1 MTGKDL
7 FDQMLALGGK
17 ESFVEEE
24 IFNRF
29 HALNRAAFEVNR
41 LFPVTRKIQLVNYPL
56 TPVAFYGPI
65 RVHRGGEDI
74 TIDASG
80 VRSLAFAVSGGDGEA
95 QLSEIGDN
103 GEIIDGIQKITFGKT
118 PTFEIKRVL
127 IPDGAKNVRLVF
139 KGNFNYLIRN
149 ISFYGA
155 AESEHIEDVNTYS
168 SWAEYDV
175 SEIGELGERFIAF
188 DSAPVRFNDLSLD
201 SPHDYRVEG
210 STIYLRADKPGVYE
224 VTVLLK
230 PSHISND
237 TDNVEVDPQLEDLV
251 ALRAAVHLYSLTDNE
266 IADRCNAEYQ
276 RLLPLVMAKL
286 RRVKT
291 QNVYRNVLKGW

>member
-1 MTGKDL
+1 MTGENL
-7 FDQMLALGGK
+7 FEQMLALGGK
-17 ESFVEEE
+17 ADFVEEE
-24 IFNRF
+24 HVNRF
-29 HALNRAAFEVNR
+29 HAINRAAFEVNR

-65 RVHRGGEDI
+65 RVHRGGEEI

-95 QLSEIGDN
+95 RVYEV
-103 GEIIDGIQKITFGKT
+103 GEDDETLILPTISFNKTTTFQTKKMLFGEVKN
-118 PTFEIKRVL
+118 IK
-127 IPDGAKNVRLVF
+127 LVF
-139 KGNFNYLIRN
+139 TGKFNYLIRD

-155 AESEHIEDVNTYS
+155 AESEYIEDVNTYS
-168 SWAEYDV
+168 SWVEYDV
-175 SEIGELGERFIAF
+175 SQIGELGDRFMAF

-201 SPHDYRVEG
+201 SPHDYRIEG
-210 STIYLRADKPGVYE
+210 STVYLRADKPGVYE
-224 VTVLLK
+224 VTVQLK
-230 PSHISND
+230 PSHISD
-237 TDNVEVDPQLEDLV
+237 ETQTVEIDPQLEDLV
-251 ALRAAVHLYSLTDNE
+251 ALRSAVHLYSLTDNE

>member
-7 FDQMLALGGK
+7 FEQMLALGGK

-29 HALNRAAFEVNR
+29 HAINRAAFEVNR

-95 QLSEIGDN
+95 QLYEIG
-103 GEIIDGIQKITFGKT
+103 EDGNAKDMQSIEFHKT

-127 IPDGAKNVRLVF
+127 ITDGAKNVRLVF
-139 KGNFNYLIRN
+139 KGDFNYLIRN
-149 ISFYGA
+149 ISFYGE
-155 AESEHIEDVNTYS
+155 AESDRIEDVNTYC
-168 SWAEYDV
+168 SWVKYDV
-175 SEIGELGERFIAF
+175 SKIGELGDRFISF

-201 SPHDYRVEG
+201 SPHDYRIEG
-210 STIYLRADKPGVYE
+210 STVYLLADKPGVYE

>member
-95 QLSEIGDN
+95 ELYKIEDN
-103 GEIIDGIQKITFGKT
+103 GEINLIKKITFDKT

-127 IPDGAKNVRLVF
+127 IADGAKNVRLVF
-139 KGNFNYLIRN
+139 KGDFNYLIRN

-155 AESEHIEDVNTYS
+155 ADSEHIEDVNTYS
-168 SWAEYDV
+168 SWAKYDV
-175 SEIGELGERFIAF
+175 SKIGELGERFIAF

-201 SPHDYRVEG
+201 SPHDYRIEG
-210 STIYLRADKPGVYE
+210 STVYLRADKPGVYE

>member
-1 MTGKDL
+1 
-7 FDQMLALGGK
+7 MLALGGK

-24 IFNRF
+24 LVNRF
-29 HALNRAAFEVNR
+29 HAINRAAFEVNR

-95 QLSEIGDN
+95 QICEIGED
-103 GEIIDGIQKITFGKT
+103 GEIEDSQKITFGKT
-118 PTFEIKRVL
+118 PTFAIKRVL
-127 IPDGAKNVRLVF
+127 IADGAKNVRLVF
-139 KGNFNYLIRN
+139 TGKFNYLIRD
-149 ISFYGA
+149 ITFYGD
-155 AESEHIEDVNTYS
+155 AESDDEKDVKIYS
-168 SWAEYDV
+168 SWVEYDV
-175 SEIGELGERFIAF
+175 SKIGELGDRFMAF

-201 SPHDYRVEG
+201 SPHDYRIEN
-210 STIYLRADKPGVYE
+210 STVYLRADKPGVYE

-230 PSHISND
+230 PSHISD
-237 TDNVEVDPQLEDLV
+237 KTQTVEIDPQLEDLV

>member
-7 FDQMLALGGK
+7 FEQMLALGGK

-95 QLSEIGDN
+95 QIYEVGEN
-103 GEIIDGIQKITFGKT
+103 GEIEDSQKIAFDKT

-127 IPDGAKNVRLVF
+127 ITDGAKNVRLVF
-139 KGNFNYLIRN
+139 TGDFNYLIRN
-149 ISFYGA
+149 ISFYGE
-155 AESEHIEDVNTYS
+155 AESDRIEDVNTYC
-168 SWAEYDV
+168 SWVKYDV
-175 SEIGELGERFIAF
+175 SKIGELGDRFISF

-210 STIYLRADKPGVYE
+210 STVYLRADKPGVYE

>member
-1 MTGKDL
+1 MTGENL
-7 FDQMLALGGK
+7 FEQMLALGGK
-17 ESFVEEE
+17 EDFVEEE
-24 IFNRF
+24 HVNRF
-29 HALNRAAFEVNR
+29 HAINRAAFEVNR

-74 TIDASG
+74 TINASG

-95 QLSEIGDN
+95 QIYEV
-103 GEIIDGIQKITFGKT
+103 GEDGKAKDMLKGIKFGKT
-118 PTFEIKRVL
+118 PTFEIKKVL
-127 IPDGAKNVRLVF
+127 IEGDVRNVRLVF
-139 KGNFNYLIRN
+139 TGKFNYLIRD
-149 ISFYGA
+149 ISFYGD
-155 AESEHIEDVNTYS
+155 AEGERVEDVKIYS
-168 SWAEYDV
+168 SWVEYDV
-175 SEIGELGERFIAF
+175 SKIGELGDRFMAF

-201 SPHDYRVEG
+201 SPHDYRIEG
-210 STIYLRADKPGVYE
+210 STVYLRADKPGVYE
-224 VTVLLK
+224 VAVLLK
-230 PSHISND
+230 PSHISYD

>member
-1 MTGKDL
+1 MTGENL
-7 FDQMLALGGK
+7 FEQMLALGGK

-24 IFNRF
+24 LANRF
-29 HALNRAAFEVNR
+29 HAINRAAFEVNR

-95 QLSEIGDN
+95 RVYEVR
-103 GEIIDGIQKITFGKT
+103 EDGNAKDTLKSITFGKT
-118 PTFEIKRVL
+118 PTFEIKKVL
-127 IPDGAKNVRLVF
+127 IAGNARNVRLEF
-139 KGNFNYLIRN
+139 TGDFNYLIRN
-149 ISFYGA
+149 ISFYGD
-155 AESEHIEDVNTYS
+155 AESDSEKDVKIYS

-175 SEIGELGERFIAF
+175 SKIGELGDRFMAF

-201 SPHDYRVEG
+201 SPHDYRIEG
-210 STIYLRADKPGVYE
+210 STVYLRADKPGVYE
-224 VTVLLK
+224 VTVQLK
-230 PSHISND
+230 PSHISD
-237 TDNVEVDPQLEDLV
+237 KTQTVEIDPQLEDLV